1 MRLPLQYL
9 WHGFL
14 AGKAAV
20 PAHTHYSVSLN
31 FGADPGE
38 TIFFAFKVSDPEG
51 TGVLGGEVEGGGGV
65 NQMLTNFLLDV
76 AGNLDCN
83 SVCYVITRR
92 EDKEQE

>member
-38 TIFFAFKVSDPEG
+38 TIFFAFKV
-51 TGVLGGEVEGGGGV
+51 